1 MNETTQKTPAEKLA
15 ELEKERIAFMSKVE
29 EEKKKFED
37 RRKKLILEEKERKRK
52 EEQYFREELA
62 KQLLNDYNIGCKEIA
77 LMIVERS
84 WDYAHSYGYQEV
96 TSNAEDLA
104 EFIEKVRKIDR
115 SEN

>member
-37 RRKKLILEEKERKRK
+37 KRKKLILEEKERKRK
-52 EEQYFREELA
+52 EEQDWRGDLA
-62 KQLLNDYNIGCKEIA
+62 KRLLNDYNIGCKEIA
-77 LMIVERS
+77 VMIVDRA
-84 WDYAHSYGYQEV
+84 WDSGHSYGYNEV
-96 TSNAEDLA
+96 TLKAEDLA
-104 EFIEKVRKIDR
+104 EFIENVRKIDR